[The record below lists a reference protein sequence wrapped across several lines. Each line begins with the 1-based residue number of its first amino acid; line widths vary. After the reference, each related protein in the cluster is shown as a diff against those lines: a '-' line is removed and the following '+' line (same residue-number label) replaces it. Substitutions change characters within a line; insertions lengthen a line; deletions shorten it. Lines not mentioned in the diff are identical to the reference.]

1 MRSFIEGV
9 EAFCLVPFSFFPFFW
24 GGYWST
30 KRPHDIVLL
39 YIIFIHTF
47 FRKLRMWTRMSIEG

>member
-9 EAFCLVPFSFFPFFW
+9 EAFCLVPFSFFPFF
-24 GGYWST
+24 GGAIGQLS
-30 KRPHDIVLL
+30 VLTTLSFL